1 MPLWSS
7 SLAQDSM
14 EYEFES
20 RRSVSSL
27 EFTIHDNVLLNGT
40 DGAPATNA
48 GFRLLL
54 EEQIE
59 KRPTWLNPDEQR
71 RCFANNEGWWLRH
84 NKNSS
89 GTQYWD
95 EMLVA
100 IGDLAGTDATTG
112 LGVAQI
118 TKVSFE
124 GLTSG
129 AANNN
134 PSYSVASGGTLAN
147 AFVQI
152 VWNEPVDFTESTM
165 PSLVVTHTATSD
177 SSETSYTA
185 TAAAGNTTVNTMEA
199 IGTDWDTIR
208 LNSTDGAPETDAGD
222 KILLE
227 GAATVGDDD
236 YLAAFQM
243 ETQTTGTAMNFYFT
257 IAGSDGAGT
266 LSVARQAITLNS
278 STFKEAGDTETADSG
293 IMQQVAADIT
303 NAAVVIT

>member
-20 RRSVSSL
+20 RPAVSSL
-27 EFTIHDNVLLNGT
+27 EFGIHDNVLLNGT

-59 KRPTWLNPDEQR
+59 KRPTWLSPDEQAN
-71 RCFANNEGWWLRH
+71 CFANNEGWWLRH
-84 NKNSS
+84 EKNSS

-95 EMLVA
+95 ECLVA
-100 IGDLAGTDATTG
+100 IGDLTGTSATTG

-118 TKVSFE
+118 THVSFE
-124 GLTSG
+124 GLTTG
-129 AANNN
+129 AANNA
-134 PSYSVASGGTLAN
+134 PAYSVAAAGTLAN
-147 AFVQI
+147 AFVSV

-165 PSLVVTHTATSD
+165 PSLIVTHTKSADD
-177 SSETSYTA
+177 SEVSYTA

-199 IGTDWDTIR
+199 VGTDWDTLR

-227 GAATVGDDD
+227 GAADVSDAD

-243 ETQTTGTAMNFYFT
+243 ETQTTGTQMNFYFT
-257 IAGSDGAGT
+257 IAGSNANGALT
-266 LSVARQAITLNS
+266 VARQAITLNS

-293 IMQQVAADIT
+293 IMQQVAAE
-303 NAAVVIT
+303 VISATVTTT

>member
-14 EYEFES
+14 EFEFES
-20 RRSVSSL
+20 QPAVSSL
-27 EFTIHDNVLLNGT
+27 EFGIHDNVLLNGT

-95 EMLVA
+95 ECLVA
-100 IGDLAGTDATTG
+100 LGDLAGTDATTG

-118 TKVSFE
+118 THVSFE

-129 AANNN
+129 SANNK
-134 PSYSVASGGTLAN
+134 PAYSVGGSGTLAN
-147 AFVQI
+147 AYVR
-152 VWNEPVDFTESTM
+152 VTWNEPVDFTESTM
-165 PSLVVTHTATSD
+165 PTLVVTHTKDADD
-177 SSETSYTA
+177 SEVSYTA
-185 TAAAGNTTVNTMEA
+185 TAPVGNTTVNTMEA
-199 IGTDWDTIR
+199 IGTDWDTIL
-208 LNSTDGAPETDAGD
+208 LNSTDGAPESNAGE
-222 KILLE
+222 KVILE
-227 GAATVGDDD
+227 DGSESDDGDMTF
-236 YLAAFQM
+236 LQM

-257 IAGSDGAGT
+257 IAGSDGAGALT
-266 LSVARQAITLNS
+266 VARQAITLNS

-293 IMQQVAADIT
+293 IMQQVSAEIAS
-303 NAAVVIT
+303 AAVVIT

>member
-14 EYEFES
+14 EYEFD
-20 RRSVSSL
+20 VTPGVGAL

-84 NKNSS
+84 NKNTS

-100 IGDLAGTDATTG
+100 IGDLTGTSATTG

-118 TKVSFE
+118 THVSFE

-147 AFVQI
+147 AYVQI

-177 SSETSYTA
+177 DSETSYTA
-185 TAAAGNTTVNTMEA
+185 TAATGNTTVNTMEA
-199 IGTDWDTIR
+199 IGTDWDTLR
-208 LNSTDGAPETDAGD
+208 LNSTDGAPESDAGARF
-222 KILLE
+222 LLE
-227 GAATVGDDD
+227 DATQSGDGDKD
-236 YLAAFQM
+236 HIQM

-257 IAGSDGAGT
+257 IAGSDGAGALT
-266 LSVARQAITLNS
+266 VARQAITLNS

-293 IMQQVAADIT
+293 IMQQVSAEIAS
-303 NAAVVIT
+303 AAVVIT

>member
-48 GFRLLL
+48 GSRLLL

-84 NKNSS
+84 NKNSA

-95 EMLVA
+95 ECLVA

-112 LGVAQI
+112 LGVSQI
-118 TKVSFE
+118 THVSFE
-124 GLTSG
+124 GLTTG

-134 PSYSVASGGTLAN
+134 PAYSVASGGTLAT
-147 AFVQI
+147 AFVQV
-152 VWNEPVDFTESTM
+152 VWNEPVDYTLSTL
-165 PSLVVTHTATSD
+165 PTLVVTHTATSD

-185 TAAAGNTTVNTMEA
+185 TAAVGNTTVNVMEA
-199 IGTDWDTIR
+199 YGTDWDTIL
-208 LNSTDGAPETDAGD
+208 LNSTDGAPESNAGEKVILEDASESDDGD
-222 KILLE
+222 MTFL
-227 GAATVGDDD
+227 
-236 YLAAFQM
+236 QM
-243 ETQTTGTAMNFYFT
+243 EKQTTGTAMNFYFT

-293 IMQQVAADIT
+293 IMQQVSAAIT
-303 NAAVVIT
+303 NAAVTMA

>member
-1 MPLWSS
+1 
-7 SLAQDSM
+7 
-14 EYEFES
+14 
-20 RRSVSSL
+20 
-27 EFTIHDNVLLNGT
+27 
-40 DGAPATNA
+40 
-48 GFRLLL
+48 
-54 EEQIE
+54 
-59 KRPTWLNPDEQR
+59 
-71 RCFANNEGWWLRH
+71 
-84 NKNSS
+84 
-89 GTQYWD
+89 
-95 EMLVA
+95 
-100 IGDLAGTDATTG
+100 
-112 LGVAQI
+112 
-118 TKVSFE
+118 
-124 GLTSG
+124 
-129 AANNN
+129 
-134 PSYSVASGGTLAN
+134 
-147 AFVQI
+147 
-152 VWNEPVDFTESTM
+152 M

-303 NAAVVIT
+303 NAAVAIT

>member
-7 SLAQDSM
+7 SLSPDSM

-20 RRSVSSL
+20 TETVSPI
-27 EFTIHDNVLLNGT
+27 EFGIHDNVLLNST
-40 DGAPATNA
+40 DGAPGTDA

-59 KRPTWLNPDEQR
+59 KRPTWLNADEQR

-84 NKNSS
+84 NKNSA

-100 IGDLAGTDATTG
+100 IGDLTGTSATTG

-118 TKVSFE
+118 THVSFE

-129 AANNN
+129 AANDN
-134 PSYSVASGGTLAN
+134 PSYSVASAGTLAN
-147 AFVQI
+147 AFVQV
-152 VWNEPVDFTESTM
+152 VWNEAVDYTLSTL
-165 PSLVVTHTATSD
+165 PTLVVTHTATSD

-185 TAAAGNTTVNTMEA
+185 TAAVGNTTVNVMEA
-199 IGTDWDTIR
+199 YGTDWDTIL
-208 LNSTDGAPETDAGD
+208 LNSTDGAPESNAGEKVILEDASESDDGD
-222 KILLE
+222 MTFL
-227 GAATVGDDD
+227 
-236 YLAAFQM
+236 QM
-243 ETQTTGTAMNFYFT
+243 EKQTTGTAMNFYFT

-293 IMQQVAADIT
+293 IMQQVSADIT

>member
-14 EYEFES
+14 EFEFES
-20 RRSVSSL
+20 QPAVSSL
-27 EFTIHDNVLLNGT
+27 EFGIHDNVLLNGT

-118 TKVSFE
+118 THVSFE

-129 AANNN
+129 AGNNN

-147 AFVQI
+147 AYVQV
-152 VWNEPVDFTESTM
+152 VWNEPVDFTESTL

-177 SSETSYTA
+177 DSETSYTA
-185 TAAAGNTTVNTMEA
+185 TAATGNSTVNTMEA
-199 IGTDWDTIR
+199 YGTDWDTIL
-208 LNSTDGAPETDAGD
+208 LNSTDGAPESNAGEKVILEDASESDDGD
-222 KILLE
+222 MTFL
-227 GAATVGDDD
+227 
-236 YLAAFQM
+236 QM

-257 IAGSDGAGT
+257 IAGSDGAGALT
-266 LSVARQAITLNS
+266 VARQAITLNS

-293 IMQQVAADIT
+293 IMQQVSAEIAS
-303 NAAVVIT
+303 AAVVIT